1 MFAWLRPTDLVWRY
15 WVNNYVEGKSPA
27 AFDVLFWNADTTRM
41 AAALH
46 RDMVTMGLHNSLV
59 TPGAVSMLGTPVD
72 LNQVTTDAYVVAGI
86 ADHISPWQA
95 CYRSARLLGIK
106 DLRFVL
112 SSSGH
117 IASLV
122 NPPGNPKA
130 NYRVAEVDEP
140 DPAFWLES
148 AEKHTGFLVAGLRR
162 LARRAQWREEGCPG
176 GARWR
181 RHGAAGA
188 RSRHLR
194 VRTLNIERACMTTVF
209 EEPADLLKLVGQ
221 RLGTTEWM
229 QITQDQV
236 DRFADATGDK
246 QWIHTDPQRA
256 AKGPFKGTIAHGYLT
271 LALTPAVISQV
282 LQIRELTAALNY
294 GLNKVR
300 FPTPLPVG
308 SQVRAAVTVMSAQ
321 QKTSGVE
328 SVFTLTYEIDGE
340 ERPACVADVIVL
352 YP

>member
-1 MFAWLRPTDLVWRY
+1 
-15 WVNNYVEGKSPA
+15 
-27 AFDVLFWNADTTRM
+27 
-41 AAALH
+41 
-46 RDMVTMGLHNSLV
+46 
-59 TPGAVSMLGTPVD
+59 MLGTPVD
-72 LNQVTTDAYVVAGI
+72 LNQLTTDAYVVAGI

-106 DLRFVL
+106 NLRFVL

-122 NPPGNPKA
+122 NPPGNPRA
-130 NYRVAEVDEP
+130 NFRLGGVDEP
-140 DPAFWLES
+140 DPEFWLES
-148 AEKHTGFLVAGLRR
+148 AEQHTDSWWPDFVSWLGERSGRKRTPQSPWVARAWFRWNLPPALMCWNANYREALYDNRFRRAGRSDQARRLVAWCHGLDRGNPGPSRPFRR
-162 LARRAQWREEGCPG
+162 GHRRSPVDPHRP
-176 GARWR
+176 
-181 RHGAAGA
+181 AAGG
-188 RSRHLR
+188 
-194 VRTLNIERACMTTVF
+194 EGTV
-209 EEPADLLKLVGQ
+209 Q
-221 RLGTTEWM
+221 
-229 QITQDQV
+229 
-236 DRFADATGDK
+236 
-246 QWIHTDPQRA
+246 
-256 AKGPFKGTIAHGYLT
+256 GTIAHGYLT
-271 LALTPAVISQV
+271 LSLAPAVISQV

-308 SQVRAAVTVMSAQ
+308 SQVRAAVTVTSAE